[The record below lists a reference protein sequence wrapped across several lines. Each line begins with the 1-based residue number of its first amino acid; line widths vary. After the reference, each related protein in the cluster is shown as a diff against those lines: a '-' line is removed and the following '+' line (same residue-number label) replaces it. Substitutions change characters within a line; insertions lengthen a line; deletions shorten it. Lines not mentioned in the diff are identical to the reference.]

1 MNSNQGL
8 FTHESIWISLLKG
21 GAKRKDRDLIASVV
35 RDHINHNCPVPRDLK
50 YTADSNSI
58 VRTLKENGL
67 AYSSSIFTDNERV
80 QLLTTLSGLK
90 VEYLNAS
97 SAKILRFDYLS
108 ESYEVHP
115 DIHYAR
121 YNQQDLLMIPVINRL
136 INDINISIIPLGY
149 LGCVPTLSSVNCW
162 WSFPGKKI
170 AGAQNFHQDRGDFA
184 SLNMFTY
191 LSDVDKTSGPH
202 VYCQHTHTLNSLIKL
217 TSAMS
222 PVVQSLFWEWW
233 EQHRKSDLITEYF
246 FKPTVIT
253 GRAGTTFFEDTCGL
267 HKGLAPT
274 HNKRLC
280 FELVWTM
287 IPQFNHRLVQV
298 PNAAP
303 VQNQITKRISGLAY
317 KY

>member
-1 MNSNQGL
+1 MNSTQGI

-21 GAKRKDRDLIASVV
+21 GAKRKDRDHIA
-35 RDHINHNCPVPRDLK
+35 
-50 YTADSNSI
+50 SI
-58 VRTLKENGL
+58 VRDLINQNFPIPRELKHRADSKSIVNLLKDDGL
-67 AYSSSIFTDNERV
+67 AYSPSVFSDSERA
-80 QLLTTLSGLK
+80 QLLDTLDGLK

-97 SAKILRFDYLS
+97 SGKVLKFDYLS
-108 ESYEVHP
+108 ECYEVHP

-121 YNQQDLLMIPVINRL
+121 YNQKDLLMIPIINQL
-136 INDINISIIPLGY
+136 INDFSISIIPLGY

-191 LSDVDKTSGPH
+191 LSDVDETSGPH
-202 VYCQHTHTLNSLIKL
+202 VYCQRTHTLNSLTKL
-217 TSAMS
+217 TSSMS

-233 EQHRKSDLITEYF
+233 EQHRKADQTTEYF
-246 FKPTVIT
+246 FTPTVIT
-253 GRAGTTFFEDTCGL
+253 GKAGTTFFEDTCGL

-274 HNKRLC
+274 HRKRLC

-287 IPQFNHRLVQV
+287 VPQFNHRLIQI
-298 PNAAP
+298 PNAVP
-303 VQNQITKRISGLAY
+303 VKEQIIKRISGLAY